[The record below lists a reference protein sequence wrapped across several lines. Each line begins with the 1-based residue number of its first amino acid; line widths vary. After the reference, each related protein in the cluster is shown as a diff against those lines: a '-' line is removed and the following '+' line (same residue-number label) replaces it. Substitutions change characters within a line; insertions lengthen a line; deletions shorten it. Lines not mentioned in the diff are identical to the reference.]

1 MYQKWECLDEMSS
14 NTLKDQIGK
23 VNIRSKS
30 RGSTIEDKMRMAC
43 LNWFSHVERR
53 SVDAILKI
61 MMT

>member
-1 MYQKWECLDEMSS
+1 MSS